1 MCGEFD
7 YYITLTDKNGYET
20 ELLWLDRISFN
31 GNDYVVFMPVEDY
44 DKQVVILQL
53 VEHEARDEYLS
64 VEDNRLLAKIF
75 EEFKTRNDDCF
86 IFTDE
91 YDDDY

>member
-1 MCGEFD
+1 MDFILNVMQREIIMCGEFD

-53 VEHEARDEYLS
+53 VEHEDRDEYLS
-64 VEDNRLLAKIF
+64 VEDNRLLSKIF
-75 EEFKTRNDDCF
+75 EEL
-86 IFTDE
+86 
-91 YDDDY
+91 

>member
-1 MCGEFD
+1 MGTEFD
-7 YYITLTDKNGYET
+7 YYIALTDESGDEA
-20 ELLWLDRISFN
+20 EFLWLDKISLN
-31 GNDYVVFMPVEDY
+31 VNDYVVLMPVEDY

-53 VEHEARDEYLS
+53 VEHRDHDEYFS

-75 EEFKTRNDDCF
+75 EEFKSRNDDCF

-91 YDDDY
+91 DDDY